1 MTGFVQIVTTV
12 ETAAEAERIATA
24 LLEQRLAAC
33 VQIVGPITSHYW
45 WQGKREQA
53 TEYQCLIKSRQDLFA
68 AVEAA
73 IVAVHPY
80 QTPEIIATPVVA
92 GGAGYLAWLDAEL
105 RLAKP

>member
-1 MTGFVQIVTTV
+1 MSGFIQIITTV
-12 ETAAEAERIATA
+12 ETAADAERIATA

-45 WQGKREQA
+45 WQGAIEQA

-80 QTPEIIATPVVA
+80 QTPEILAMPVVA
-92 GGAGYLAWLDAEL
+92 GGAGYLAWLAAEL
-105 RLAKP
+105 RPEKS